1 MDWNILEGRASSDCG
16 DDAGDNDIL
25 QNHEVQIPQSFQS
38 KWGFSGSDT
47 TLVLASSVNS
57 QPASHPILSVQ
68 GPQARA
74 ASRFPLPG
82 SWAQPRAYRLS
93 GSPAGRLSPLLLRV
107 ADKEDRPLCLLWP
120 SLRRSRP
127 PSGGPVS
134 SGNRLS
140 VCQDTI
146 TFLQPEATPGWVGVG
161 WTDEEETGQLQAS
174 LFPGAS
180 SEEVHWG
187 DS

>member
-1 MDWNILEGRASSDCG
+1 M
-16 DDAGDNDIL
+16 
-25 QNHEVQIPQSFQS
+25 
-38 KWGFSGSDT
+38 
-47 TLVLASSVNS
+47 NS
-57 QPASHPILSVQ
+57 QSASHPILNVQ

-74 ASRFPLPG
+74 ASGFPLLG
-82 SWAQPRAYRLS
+82 AASGLS
-93 GSPAGRLSPLLLRV
+93 PPDSLAGRLSPLLLRV

-120 SLRRSRP
+120 SLWRSRP

-161 WTDEEETGQLQAS
+161 WTVEEETGQLQAS

-180 SEEVHWG
+180 AEKVHWG
-187 DS
+187 GFSVPSLLSAQQSLLANGMHSPCWAPYPACRVSTGGCAQPIAHGAACR